1 MSMLGLAPPPSDLLA
16 TDAMPVLGD
25 AEFAALAQI
34 MQNDARIHL
43 APAKKTL
50 VQSRL
55 SRRLRDHGIDS
66 FRAYVA
72 LVERN
77 AEERRLMV
85 TALTTNHTH
94 FFRENHHFEHFRA
107 NLLPRLQARPANRP
121 IRIWSAGCSSG
132 EEVYSIAMTLLG
144 PTVGE
149 SRWTQGRDIKLL
161 ATDLSQPVVEATRD
175 GCYTASAVEPI
186 PEAYRKAWLVKD
198 DAGYRVGDAVRRLVT
213 ARVLNLFEPW
223 PMTHKYD
230 AIFCRNVMI
239 YFGDDAKAELEA
251 RLVEQLAPDGF
262 LYIGHSE
269 RLIGI
274 AAERMRGCGQTIY
287 KPRDVA

>member
-1 MSMLGLAPPPSDLLA
+1 
-16 TDAMPVLGD
+16 MPVLGD
-25 AEFAALAQI
+25 AEFAALARI
-34 MQNDARIHL
+34 MQSDARIHL
-43 APAKKTL
+43 PPAKKTL
-50 VQSRL
+50 VHSRL
-55 SRRLRDHGIDS
+55 SRRVRDNGLDS

-107 NLLPRLQARPANRP
+107 TVLPRLQARPADRP
-121 IRIWSAGCSSG
+121 IRIWSAGCSTG

-144 PTVGE
+144 PTLAE
-149 SRWTQGRDIKLL
+149 SRWTQGRDIRLL
-161 ATDLSQPVVEATRD
+161 ATDLSQPVVETTRR
-175 GCYTASAVEPI
+175 GCYGASAVEPI
-186 PEAYRKAWLVKD
+186 PEPYRKAWMVKD
-198 DAGYRVGDAVRRLVT
+198 EAGYRVGDALRKLVT

-223 PMTHKYD
+223 PLTHQYD

-239 YFGDDAKAELEA
+239 YFDDPAKAELEA
-251 RLVEQLAPDGF
+251 RLVDQLAPDGF

-269 RLIGI
+269 RLIGT
-274 AAERMRGCGQTIY
+274 AAERMRACGQTIY
-287 KPRDVA
+287 RPRDAA